1 MERVS
6 EAKDKV
12 EPLRAKV
19 SEAVHEAIDNN
30 IPELLG
36 RRLKDEDVLS
46 EQGEVDSLGFIMVLT
61 ELEDKLGVTIPD
73 EEWDGMRT
81 FGDLVN
87 KFVSKI
93 KGEKAE

>member
-1 MERVS
+1 MTFIIF
-6 EAKDKV
+6 
-12 EPLRAKV
+12 RAFQHIVDRFRLLCIYVQFGKRFD
-19 SEAVHEAIDNN
+19 DNA
-30 IPELLG
+30 
-36 RRLKDEDVLS
+36 VLS
-46 EQGEVDSLGFIMVLT
+46 EEGDVDSLGFIMVLT